1 VIPTEPNRT
10 LGGPAPGGVNHRTH
24 WVRVSEHQSNPVNQ
38 ETREPRTHEPNGFNG
53 SRVHVVPCAIGPNG
67 FDDVAQWVH
76 VSLKPYTF
84 TPVGQN
90 APFARPRTL
99 DSFIVR
105 KLLFISESLKTC
117 DRIKVTIDATGVK
130 V

>member
-1 VIPTEPNRT
+1 MPTEPNRT
-10 LGGPAPGGVNHRTH
+10 LGGPAPGGVNHRSH
-24 WVRVSEHQSNPVNQ
+24 WVTVPVHQSNPVNQ
-38 ETREPRTHEPNGFNG
+38 GTHEPQTIKPNGFTG
-53 SRVHVVPCAIGPNG
+53 SGVHVVPCAIGSNG
-67 FDDVAQWVH
+67 FDDVAQWVRETVKH
-76 VSLKPYTF
+76 YTF